1 MKDGSDLQVRGSI
14 GPLLGVVQDAPMT
27 DAKSA
32 LERVYL
38 EQGAKLWRALVAQ
51 MGDPELASDALAESF
66 AQALARGD
74 AIREPA
80 SWVWTAAF
88 RIAAGLLKER
98 RRTLPSAVL
107 ERTTQLPEPIAD
119 LITALSRISP
129 KQRMAIV
136 LHDYADR
143 PTDEVART
151 IGASR
156 ATVHVHLSKGRRRLR
171 EILGD
176 HDD

>member
-1 MKDGSDLQVRGSI
+1 
-14 GPLLGVVQDAPMT
+14 VVQDAPVT
-27 DAKSA
+27 EAKGA

-38 EQGAKLWRALVAQ
+38 EQGAKLWRALVAHT
-51 MGDPELASDALAESF
+51 GDPELAGDSMAEAF

-80 SWVWTAAF
+80 SWVWTSAF

-98 RRTLPSAVL
+98 GRSLPRAAL
-107 ERTTQLPEPIAD
+107 ERTTQMPDPIAD
-119 LITALSRISP
+119 LIAALAQISP

-171 EILGD
+171 EILGG